1 MKRTRSAP
9 VLDCHELP
17 ALPRLAWLAIAEPD
31 GRRVQVYHGTAV
43 ERASDWV
50 VEGTWDGEFAAGD
63 FHRSPHFFGTGIRLD
78 GAAVHFVPSSALVN
92 RLLYCQYRDHLVVS
106 NSLVL
111 LLGFTGAV
119 LDPAHDYRA
128 ETYTIRRGPAD
139 YRRAFRVLHPEI
151 ATFYQ
156 VYDQSLVV
164 DGPDL
169 RFESVRSIAR
179 LWSFEDYHTRVT
191 DALRQLHANYTS
203 PRRRARMAAFATI
216 SSGYDS
222 TAVAVLVKDLGIE
235 LCFTCRRSN
244 SHIPSWLSRNAA
256 LDDGKPIADLLGLRT
271 VYLDTDRA
279 HMSEDELY
287 FLAPG
292 CAPTSTVLHSLA
304 RHLDQRSPMTAAIV
318 FTGFQGDEVWDTNA
332 YERVYQDDGVVR
344 GDPGAL
350 MLSEIRLKCG
360 MINVAVP
367 SLFARSISD
376 LARITNSREMAPW
389 RMDTEYDRPIARR
402 IVESAGVPRALFGVR
417 KKAVVERPTYPIHRE
432 LRRQF
437 FAYLRATQHRS
448 PHFVYL
454 HRILNALV
462 YPFVRSWHLAR
473 RGLFR
478 IEPPSTSVA
487 YVWPRTDLP
496 RALFLWAAGAL
507 AVRLGTLLEAAG
519 VRPSGSTRRPSPV
532 PRAPLGLA
540 RAGGAPRGLE
550 R

>member
-1 MKRTRSAP
+1 MKRIPSTP
-9 VLDCHELP
+9 TLVCHELP
-17 ALPRLAWLAIAEPD
+17 VLPRLAWLAIAEPD
-31 GRRVQVYHGTAV
+31 RRRVHVYHGTAV
-43 ERASDWV
+43 EHTAEWV
-50 VEGTWDGEFAAGD
+50 VEGTWDSEYAAGD
-63 FHRSPHFFGTGIRLD
+63 FHRSAHFFGTGIRVE
-78 GAAVHFVPSSALVN
+78 GGAVHFVPSSALVN

-106 NSLVL
+106 NSLAV
-111 LLGFTGAV
+111 LLGFTGAA

-139 YRRAFRVLHPEI
+139 YRRAFRVLHPDI
-151 ATFYQ
+151 VTFYQ
-156 VYDQSLVV
+156 VYDQSLIV
-164 DGPDL
+164 DGPDV
-169 RFESVRSIAR
+169 RFESFRTTAR
-179 LWSFEDYHTRVT
+179 LDSFDDYRARVAAT
-191 DALRQLHANYTS
+191 LRQLHANYTS
-203 PRRRARMAAFATI
+203 PQRRAPMAAFATI

-222 TAVAVLVKDLGIE
+222 TATAALVKDLGVE

-244 SHIPSWLSRNAA
+244 SHIPSWLSRNAG
-256 LDDGKPIADLLGLRT
+256 LDDGKPIADILGLRT
-271 VYLDTDRA
+271 IYLDTDRA
-279 HMSEDELY
+279 RMSEDELY

-292 CAPTSTVLHSLA
+292 CAPTSTVLHSLT
-304 RHLDQRSPMTAAIV
+304 RHLDQRGPLTSAVV

-376 LARITNSREMAPW
+376 LSRITNSPEMAPW
-389 RMDTEYDRPIARR
+389 RIDSDYDRPIARR
-402 IVESAGVPRALFGVR
+402 ILESAGVPRALFGVR

-448 PHFVYL
+448 PRFVYL
-454 HRILNALV
+454 HRVLNGLV

-473 RGLFR
+473 RRLLR
-478 IEPPSTSVA
+478 IEPPSTPVA

-496 RALFLWAAGAL
+496 RALFIWAAGAL

-519 VRPSGSTRRPSPV
+519 VRLPGSTRRLSPT

-540 RAGGAPRGLE
+540 RASVGP
-550 R
+550 